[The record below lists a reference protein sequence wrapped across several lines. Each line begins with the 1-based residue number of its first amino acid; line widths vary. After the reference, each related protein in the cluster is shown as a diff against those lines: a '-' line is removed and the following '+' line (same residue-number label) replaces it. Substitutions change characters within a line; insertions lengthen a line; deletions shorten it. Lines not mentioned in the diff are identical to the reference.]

1 MKSILYVLTALSV
14 FGLALW
20 AYQENYRTQQVV
32 KETQALQRQ
41 IGMAQAR
48 LAVLNAEWA
57 YLNRPDRL
65 RELADLNFERLG
77 LLPLRAEQFGRAD
90 MIAYGEDPDL
100 PVATPEELEAITR
113 TQALVEVQVP

>member
-1 MKSILYVLTALSV
+1 MRGVIYVLTALAV

-20 AYQENYRTQQVV
+20 AYQENYRTQQVL

-41 IGMAQAR
+41 IGAAQVR
-48 LAVLNAEWA
+48 LSVLRAEWA

-77 LLPLRAEQFGRAD
+77 LLPLRPDQFGRVDEITYA
-90 MIAYGEDPDL
+90 EDPDL
-100 PVATPEELEAITR
+100 PIIDPIDVQGITDVQALTELEW
-113 TQALVEVQVP
+113 P